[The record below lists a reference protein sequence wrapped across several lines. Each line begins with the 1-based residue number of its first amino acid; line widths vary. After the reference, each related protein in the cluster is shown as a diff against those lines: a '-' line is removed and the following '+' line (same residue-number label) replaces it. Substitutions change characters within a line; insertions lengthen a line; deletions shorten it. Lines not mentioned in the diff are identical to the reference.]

1 MNGLVRH
8 VTASLAAAAAL
19 SALGL
24 ACGSDRAS
32 AMQPAPGCTLV
43 GSGWGPDGTT
53 AIRVERVA
61 SGLEVPWGVAFLPG
75 GDALLTERPGRVRLL
90 HQGGALDPA
99 PVATVAV
106 SAAEGA
112 EGGLL
117 GIAVDPQF
125 SQNRRFYLYATVD
138 KNGSPVNRVLRYAL
152 SADRR
157 SAQLEKILVDDV
169 PAGQLHDGG
178 RLRFGPDG
186 KLYVATGDGRVPD
199 RSRDPASPNGKL
211 LRIGTD
217 GEIPSDNPAP
227 GSPVFLR
234 GLRNLEAFDWLDG
247 RTLIVADH
255 GPSGELG
262 RTGGD
267 ELTVAVAGADLG
279 WPTAWRC
286 DALAGVT
293 SPILAFVDAMPPG
306 GGSVYRGDAVLAW
319 KGSFLV
325 GTLGSQHLHRVVLG
339 PDGRLV
345 THEVYLRG
353 DPPAGLGRLRDVVE
367 GPDGAV
373 WVTTSNCDG
382 RGTCPPEKDV
392 VVRIVAGP

>member
-1 MNGLVRH
+1 MNGLVRRL
-8 VTASLAAAAAL
+8 TASLAAAAVL

-24 ACGSDRAS
+24 ACGTDRAS
-32 AMQPAPGCTLV
+32 AMQRAPGCILV
-43 GSGWGPDGTT
+43 GSGWGPDGAT

-61 SGLEVPWGVAFLPG
+61 SGLEVPWGIAFLPG
-75 GDALLTERPGRVRLL
+75 GDALFTERPGRVRLL
-90 HQGGALDPA
+90 HQGGALEPA

-112 EGGLL
+112 ESGLL

-178 RLRFGPDG
+178 RIRFGPDG
-186 KLYVATGDGRVPD
+186 KLYVATGDSRVPE

-217 GEIPSDNPAP
+217 GEIPPDNPAP

-267 ELTVAVAGADLG
+267 EITVAVAGADLG

-306 GGSVYRGDAVLAW
+306 GGSVYRGDAVPAW

-325 GTLGSQHLHRVVLG
+325 GTLGSRHLHRVVLG
-339 PDGRLV
+339 PDGRLAS
-345 THEVYLRG
+345 HEVYLRG

-392 VVRIVAGP
+392 IVRIVAGP